1 MCAACK
7 TPSWSG
13 GAGLATAHL
22 TSRAREREPLVPG
35 KRERRGRH
43 PRPPERRRAPP
54 KQPGALGGAPA
65 PPAAGVRVHTGHAGA
80 PQGEEGAGGVRFG
93 PRGRRVPVARGS
105 GGRSQTLVRG
115 QHERRAGAGGLP
127 NAEGGGRVAGRVAGR
142 AAGDSERRAG
152 AKPPRAPGFLPVVS
166 TLRGLVTQQPRGCPW
181 PRPTVRPTPAP
192 AVSTLRG
199 LFASSIA
206 TQLLC
211 PRTQPPTTLLSP
223 ARMAPP
229 GPALQIAPS
238 TGARP
243 GTAPAAL
250 APRPAPGAASVF
262 SSVHRDADFADS
274 GSAGCS
280 PPCSQRGEQCS
291 ARSGQ

>member
-22 TSRAREREPLVPG
+22 TSRAREWEPLVPG

-43 PRPPERRRAPP
+43 PHPPERRRAPP

-127 NAEGGGRVAGRVAGR
+127 NAEGGGQVAGRGPGGR
-142 AAGDSERRAG
+142 RQREASGRRATAG
-152 AKPPRAPGFLPVVS
+152 ARLPPLRSAPSG
-166 TLRGLVTQQPRGCPW
+166 GCSH
-181 PRPTVRPTPAP
+181 RPSP
-192 AVSTLRG
+192 
-199 LFASSIA
+199 
-206 TQLLC
+206 
-211 PRTQPPTTLLSP
+211 LSP
-223 ARMAPP
+223 CVLGPNPPPPLPSPDRCSGLRSRSLPAR
-229 GPALQIAPS
+229 
-238 TGARP
+238 GARP
-243 GTAPAAL
+243 GAAPAAL
-250 APRPAPGAASVF
+250 APRPAPGAAPVF
-262 SSVHRDADFADS
+262 SSVHRVADFADS
-274 GSAGCS
+274 GSAGCPRRAPNVES
-280 PPCSQRGEQCS
+280 SAPPGADSER
-291 ARSGQ
+291 

>member
-22 TSRAREREPLVPG
+22 TSRAREWEPLVPG

-115 QHERRAGAGGLP
+115 QHERRAGA
-127 NAEGGGRVAGRVAGR
+127 E
-142 AAGDSERRAG
+142 
-152 AKPPRAPGFLPVVS
+152 PPRAPGFLPCGQHPPGAVRIVHRHSAPVS
-166 TLRGLVTQQPRGCPW
+166 SD
-181 PRPTVRPTPAP
+181 PAP
-192 AVSTLRG
+192 HRPSRPPDRCSG
-199 LFASSIA
+199 LGSRS
-206 TQLLC
+206 L
-211 PRTQPPTTLLSP
+211 P
-223 ARMAPP
+223 AR
-229 GPALQIAPS
+229 
-238 TGARP
+238 GARP
-243 GTAPAAL
+243 ARPLLPSPPAL
-250 APRPAPGAASVF
+250 LRAPRPSSLLSTGSRTSRIAALPGVPAVLPTWRAVLRPERT
-262 SSVHRDADFADS
+262 VNAD
-274 GSAGCS
+274 
-280 PPCSQRGEQCS
+280 
-291 ARSGQ
+291 

>member
-22 TSRAREREPLVPG
+22 TSRAREWEPLVPG

-115 QHERRAGAGGLP
+115 QHERRAGAGGRL
-127 NAEGGGRVAGRVAGR
+127 NAEGGGRVVGRVAGR

-152 AKPPRAPGFLPVVS
+152 AEPLRAPGFLPCGQHPPGAVRIVHRHSAPVS
-166 TLRGLVTQQPRGCPW
+166 SDPAPH
-181 PRPTVRPTPAP
+181 RPSRPPDRCSGPCAPDRSQHGAPAP
-192 AVSTLRG
+192 ARP
-199 LFASSIA
+199 
-206 TQLLC
+206 LL
-211 PRTQPPTTLLSP
+211 PSP
-223 ARMAPP
+223 
-229 GPALQIAPS
+229 PALL
-238 TGARP
+238 R
-243 GTAPAAL
+243 
-250 APRPAPGAASVF
+250 APRPSSLLSTGSRTSRIAALPGVPAVLPTWRAVLRPERT
-262 SSVHRDADFADS
+262 VNAD
-274 GSAGCS
+274 
-280 PPCSQRGEQCS
+280 
-291 ARSGQ
+291 

>member
-22 TSRAREREPLVPG
+22 TSRAREWEPLVPG

-127 NAEGGGRVAGRVAGR
+127 NAEGGGRVAGRGPGGR
-142 AAGDSERRAG
+142 RQREASGRRATAG
-152 AKPPRAPGFLPVVS
+152 ARLPPLRSAPSG
-166 TLRGLVTQQPRGCPW
+166 GCSH
-181 PRPTVRPTPAP
+181 RPSP
-192 AVSTLRG
+192 
-199 LFASSIA
+199 
-206 TQLLC
+206 
-211 PRTQPPTTLLSP
+211 LSP
-223 ARMAPP
+223 CVLGPSPP
-229 GPALQIAPS
+229 PPLPSPGSLLRAALQIAPS
-238 TGARP
+238 AGRPPGA
-243 GTAPAAL
+243 APAAL

-262 SSVHRDADFADS
+262 SSVHRVADFPDPALPGVPAVLPMWRAVLRPERTVNAD
-274 GSAGCS
+274 
-280 PPCSQRGEQCS
+280 
-291 ARSGQ
+291 

>member
-22 TSRAREREPLVPG
+22 TSCARAREPLVPG

-127 NAEGGGRVAGRVAGR
+127 NAEGGGRVAGRVSGR

-152 AKPPRAPGFLPVVS
+152 AEPPWAPGFLPVVS

-181 PRPTVRPTPAP
+181 PRPPPVRPAPAP

-229 GPALQIAPS
+229 GPCAPNRS
-238 TGARP
+238 QHGRP
-243 GTAPAAL
+243 PRHGPCC
-250 APRPAPGAASVF
+250 PRP
-262 SSVHRDADFADS
+262 
-274 GSAGCS
+274 
-280 PPCSQRGEQCS
+280 PPCSGRRVRLLFCPPGRGL
-291 ARSGQ
+291 RG

>member
-22 TSRAREREPLVPG
+22 TSRAREWEPLVPG

-80 PQGEEGAGGVRFG
+80 LQGEEGAGGVRFG

-127 NAEGGGRVAGRVAGR
+127 NAEGGGRVAGRVAGQ

-152 AKPPRAPGFLPVVS
+152 AEPPRAPGFLPV
-166 TLRGLVTQQPRGCPW
+166 
-181 PRPTVRPTPAP
+181 
-192 AVSTLRG
+192 VSTLRG

-211 PRTQPPTTLLSP
+211 PRTQPPTAPPVPRIAAPGCAPDRSQHGAP
-223 ARMAPP
+223 ARRGPCCPRPPPRSGRRARLLFCPP
-229 GPALQIAPS
+229 G
-238 TGARP
+238 
-243 GTAPAAL
+243 
-250 APRPAPGAASVF
+250 
-262 SSVHRDADFADS
+262 
-274 GSAGCS
+274 
-280 PPCSQRGEQCS
+280 RGL
-291 ARSGQ
+291 RG

>member
-22 TSRAREREPLVPG
+22 TSRAREWEPLVPG

-127 NAEGGGRVAGRVAGR
+127 NAEGGGRVAGW

-152 AKPPRAPGFLPVVS
+152 AEPPWAPGFLPCGQHPPGAVRIVHRHSAPVS
-166 TLRGLVTQQPRGCPW
+166 SD
-181 PRPTVRPTPAP
+181 PAP
-192 AVSTLRG
+192 HRPSRPPDRCSGLRSRS
-199 LFASSIA
+199 L
-206 TQLLC
+206 
-211 PRTQPPTTLLSP
+211 P
-223 ARMAPP
+223 AR
-229 GPALQIAPS
+229 
-238 TGARP
+238 GARP
-243 GTAPAAL
+243 GAAPAAL
-250 APRPAPGAASVF
+250 APRPAPGAAPVF
-262 SSVHRDADFADS
+262 SSVHRVADFADS

-280 PPCSQRGEQCS
+280 RRAPDVESSAPPGADSER
-291 ARSGQ
+291 